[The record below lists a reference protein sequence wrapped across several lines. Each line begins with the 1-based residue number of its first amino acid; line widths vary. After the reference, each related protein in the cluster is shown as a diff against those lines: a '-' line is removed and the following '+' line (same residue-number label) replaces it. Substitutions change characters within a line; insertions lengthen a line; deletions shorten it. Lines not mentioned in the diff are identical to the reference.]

1 MFSRFRFKR
10 SPRDFWSILSFFL
23 ETVEVCPDPEFADG
37 FIEEEDAD
45 EVPGAEGFGNFTT
58 GFVLSLLSCS
68 GTVVSCFPEG
78 SDERNDDVCIAFDL
92 KFLHGKRIYL

>member
-10 SPRDFWSILSFFL
+10 SPCDFWSTLSFVL
-23 ETVEVCPDPEFADG
+23 ETVEVCLDSEFADG

-58 GFVLSLLSCS
+58 GFVLSVFPLL

-78 SDERNDDVCIAFDL
+78 SDERKDDIAF
-92 KFLHGKRIYL
+92 Y